1 MKKTPLILS
10 IATLFSLVSCNNNNE
25 TVHKT
30 FISEVYVEK
39 SPFNS
44 MIEVTSLEDSF
55 NYTLNFY
62 RSRSLYESIDLSSYL
77 SKDKNYVIIGNN
89 SIKEELKSYCDLI
102 LSSDC
107 ILGNNYIEIVDSNN
121 NVIDSVGNAQFD
133 STYIS
138 QGTLVKNE
146 NNLFSTASFS
156 QYDWYKVSDTT
167 QTLSYLGNLNT
178 PITYKEFIDGPHLE
192 EKYFNLKYTDGKDAL
207 GGLMEVSV
215 KLNEAGKFSYSDGDT
230 TNFVP
235 SEEYSYLANDD
246 GYIRVRYFFINTPEI
261 DHGGVFDD
269 ENIKDSDSYNK
280 YGADAAYYVIG
291 KLKNAKH
298 IMLQSALGSTL
309 HDTYGRT
316 LGLVWYTNVENP
328 SPSDYNL
335 LNYEVIKESY
345 SKLQGGDEL
354 VNLTYKGVPLHYYAE
369 ITNELA
375 SKEGLRIWE

>member
-10 IATLFSLVSCNNNNE
+10 IATLFSLVSCGNNE
-25 TVHKT
+25 TKTYKT

-55 NYTLNFY
+55 NYTINFY
-62 RSRSLYESIDLSSYL
+62 RSRSLYESIDLSKYL
-77 SKDKNYVIIGNN
+77 SNEKNYVIIGNN

-121 NVIDSVGNAQFD
+121 VVIDSVGNAQFD

-138 QGTLVKNE
+138 HGTLVKNE

-178 PITYKEFIDGPHLE
+178 PITYNEFLEGPHLE
-192 EKYFNLKYTDGKDAL
+192 EKYFDLKYTDGKDAL

-215 KLNEAGKFSYSDGDT
+215 NLNSEGKFSYSDGDT
-230 TNFVP
+230 TNFNVN
-235 SEEYSYLANDD
+235 EEYKSLLNTDV
-246 GYIRVRYFFINTPEI
+246 IRVRYFFINTPEI
-261 DHGGVFDD
+261 DHSVTFDD
-269 ENIKDSDSYNK
+269 ENIKDSDAYNK
-280 YGADAAYYVIG
+280 YGADAAYYVVG
-291 KLKNAKH
+291 RLKNAKH
-298 IMLQSALGSTL
+298 ILLQSALGSTL

-316 LGLVWYTNVENP
+316 LGLVWYTNEENP

-369 ITNELA
+369 IANELA
-375 SKEGLRIWE
+375 EKEGIRIWE